1 MRRFVLGVFAVLAF
15 GSVAEAGL
23 TQVTNFGSNP
33 GGLNMYE
40 YVPSGLPSGRPLV
53 VVMHGCTQSASSMV
67 SAGWNAL
74 ADQYQFAVVY
84 PEQTSTNNPVECF
97 NWAGNYG
104 NPADLERGMGEN
116 ESIIEMVDYEI
127 SQHSVDT
134 HQVYIMGFS
143 AGAAFTMV
151 MLATWPDR
159 FVAGSS
165 MEGIAYMCAT
175 TVNGAYSCQSPGVT
189 KTAAAWGDLVRGAD
203 SGYSGPWPRVQ
214 LWEGSS
220 DTTVVPANLTE
231 LIKQWT
237 NVWGTDQTADVTGNV
252 GSAATYSGYQVSG
265 TTVVEAYTVASLTH
279 AVSVGAEGS
288 LACPSSAGAYFED
301 HKVCATLRAAK
312 FFGVVP
318 GGSGGSGSG
327 SSGSG
332 SSGGGSTPY
341 VAIVAPTDGATVSG
355 AVTIVVAAGDDAGIA
370 AVDVAVDGTQIG
382 EATMAPYQVPWN
394 ATATGKHTIV
404 ATARDTA
411 GMTGM
416 AMADVTVA
424 TGSGGGGSNGDGPGS
439 ANDLPA
445 CSLDAGGRGARG
457 WALIVGAFVIA
468 VRIGRRRRPCLAR
481 Q

>member
-1 MRRFVLGVFAVLAF
+1 MRRFVLAMFATLAF
-15 GSVAEAGL
+15 GSVAHADL
-23 TQVTNFGSNP
+23 TAVSNFGSNP
-33 GGLNMYE
+33 GGLQMYE

-53 VVMHGCTQSASSMV
+53 VVLHGCTQSASSMV

-74 ADQYQFAVVY
+74 ADQYQFAVLY
-84 PEQTSTNNPVECF
+84 PQQTSTNNPVECF
-97 NWAGNYG
+97 NWAGEYG
-104 NPADLERGMGEN
+104 NLADITRGQGEN
-116 ESIIEMVDYEI
+116 ESIIQMVDYEVA
-127 SQHSVDT
+127 QHGVDT

-143 AGAAFTMV
+143 AGAAFAIV
-151 MLATWPDR
+151 MLATWPER
-159 FVAGSS
+159 FVAGAS

-175 TVNGAYSCQSPGVT
+175 SVSGAYSCQSPGVT
-189 KTAAAWGDLVRGAD
+189 KTASQWGDLVRAGDQGFA
-203 SGYSGPWPRVQ
+203 GPWPRVQ
-214 LWEGSS
+214 LWEGTS
-220 DTTVVPANLTE
+220 DTTVVPANLPE
-231 LIKQWT
+231 LVKQWT
-237 NVWGTDQTADVTGNV
+237 DVWGTDQTADVTGNV
-252 GSAATYSGYQVSG
+252 GSAASYAGYQANG
-265 TTVVEAYTVASLTH
+265 TTVVETYSVSSMTH

-288 LACPSSAGAYFED
+288 MACPSTSGAYFED
-301 HKVCATLRAAK
+301 HGVCATLRAAK

-332 SSGGGSTPY
+332 GGSTPY
-341 VAIVAPTDGATVSG
+341 VAIVAPADGSTVSG
-355 AVTIVVAAGDDAGIA
+355 QVTIVVAAGDDAGIA

-382 EATMAPYQVPWN
+382 EATTAPYQIPWN
-394 ATATGKHTIV
+394 ASATGNHTIV

-424 TGSGGGGSNGDGPGS
+424 TGSGGGGSNGDSPGGS
-439 ANDLPA
+439 SNDLPA

-457 WALIVGAFVIA
+457 WAVIAGAFVIA